1 MKKTY
6 KYRAYLDKQTQA
18 NAGNWLEHCRQ
29 LYNLCLEQR
38 IYVYKHYKLQIS
50 SKKGVN
56 YYDQQNQLPEFKK
69 EFPEFAVVPS
79 QTLQDVVRRLDRAYA
94 NFFRR
99 VKSKK
104 VGEKAGFPRFK
115 GYSRYDSFS
124 LTQPGKWSEKRNC
137 QEGSGWKLR
146 GSQLIISRLGTIRLK
161 LHRPIEGDIKQIC
174 IRRNAVGKWYVTF
187 SCDNIPERKLETKT
201 NEVGLDVGIEKFI
214 ADSDGYVIENPR
226 WFATSQKELRKKAR
240 RLARRKKGSNRRN
253 KARVQVALMHER
265 TANQR
270 NDFSHKTANYFIEN
284 YGSIYV
290 EDLQI
295 KNMSR
300 KGGAKKKGLNKGI
313 VDASWGKFFEN
324 LSYKAEEAGR
334 EVIKIKPHY
343 TSQVCSGCGE
353 IVKKSLSTRTH
364 ECPSCGLV
372 LDRDANAA
380 LNILRA
386 GQALQTLT

>member
-18 NAGNWLEHCRQ
+18 NAENWLERCRQ

-38 IYVYKHYKLQIS
+38 IYVYKHYQLQIS
-50 SKKGVN
+50 SKKSVN

-69 EFPEFAVVPS
+69 EFPEFAIVPS

-99 VKSKK
+99 VKAKK
-104 VGEKAGFPRFK
+104 AGEKAGFPRFK
-115 GYSRYDSFS
+115 GYNRYDSFS
-124 LTQPGKWSEKRNC
+124 LTHPT
-137 QEGSGWKLR
+137 SGWKLR
-146 GSQLIISRLGTIRLK
+146 GSQLIISRLGTIRLR
-161 LHRPIEGDIKQIC
+161 LHRPIEGNIKQIC
-174 IRRNAVGKWYVTF
+174 VRRNAVGKWYVTF
-187 SCDNIPERKLETKT
+187 SCDNVPERKLEPIST
-201 NEVGLDVGIEKFI
+201 EVGIDVGIKEFI
-214 ADSDGYVIENPR
+214 VDSDGNVVSNPK
-226 WFATSQKELRKKAR
+226 WFVGSQKELRRKAR

-253 KARVQVALMHER
+253 KARIQVALMHER
-265 TANQR
+265 TTNQR
-270 NDFSHKTANYFIEN
+270 SDFSHKTANCYIKN
-284 YGSIYV
+284 YGKIYI

-324 LSYKAEEAGR
+324 LSYKAAEAGR

-343 TSQVCSGCGE
+343 TSQECSGCGE

-386 GQALQTLT
+386 GQALQAQT